1 MGLIL
6 SCIARGRWDAPTR
19 ERIRA
24 SRRKHRVL
32 LLKNALPVFVA
43 ASISRAILAIILQLS
58 DGISSILAA
67 FIYTFLL
74 CHSVGA
80 TLASLLPQDL
90 FMRHYFHSVIT
101 ETVGFAWKESALL
114 LVVDQIARHH
124 TIGAGVGTWVAFTL
138 FAICFVSA
146 TTLLAV
152 RLTLSRAAERSMS
165 MFTSEVFAL
174 SIAYTFTVIVAYL
187 IYWQQRDDASVYA
200 TDDAAAEDED
210 DDDSPRS
217 QYTPLSHIMFL
228 CYAIALTYGMA
239 IIQSYNEDK
248 FSGADHSEALSSE
261 NSHPSLSGA
270 NGCVE
275 EQSVDEAVA
284 TVAAGAD
291 GDEVELANREDDFTS
306 SGRVVAKYVT
316 WDEYFNIHSALFHLL
331 QTTQGYVRPFA
342 IVVRTLVY
350 NRAA

>member
-6 SCIARGRWDAPTR
+6 SCIGRGRWDAPTR
-19 ERIRA
+19 ERIRTY
-24 SRRKHRVL
+24 RRKHRVL

-74 CHSVGA
+74 CHSIGA
-80 TLASLLPQDL
+80 TLAALLPHD
-90 FMRHYFHSVIT
+90 MYMKHYLHSVIT

-124 TIGAGVGTWVAFTL
+124 TIGAGIGTWVAFTL

-146 TTLLAV
+146 STLLAV
-152 RLTLSRAAERSMS
+152 RLALSRAAERSMS

-200 TDDAAAEDED
+200 TDDEAETGDD
-210 DDDSPRS
+210 NDDDSSRS
-217 QYTPLSHIMFL
+217 EYTPLSHIMFL
-228 CYAIALTYGMA
+228 LYAIALTYGMA

-248 FSGADHSEALSSE
+248 FSGAAHSEVSIDIHHTS
-261 NSHPSLSGA
+261 PSA
-270 NGCVE
+270 TNACVQDSIGDSAVE
-275 EQSVDEAVA
+275 DVNADDVD
-284 TVAAGAD
+284 
-291 GDEVELANREDDFTS
+291 LANREGDFTS
-306 SGRVVAKYVT
+306 GGMVVAKYVT
-316 WDEYFNIHSALFHLL
+316 WDEYFHIHSALFHLL
-331 QTTQGYVRPFA
+331 QTTQGYVLESMLVLFFVSYR
-342 IVVRTLVY
+342 VVVGT
-350 NRAA
+350 